1 MCLLNYNKEI
11 KKYKHLTYAERTIRK
26 EIKRGLTINL
36 TSEYEEIEVYS
47 ADIAQEEYEKNLK
60 AKGQDLKIGS
70 DIEIVKRIE
79 KMIKEEKNHQR

>member
-1 MCLLNYNKEI
+1 MDKN
-11 KKYKHLTYAERTIRK
+11 ERTIRR

-60 AKGQDLKIGS
+60 IKI
-70 DIEIVKRIE
+70 KQ
-79 KMIKEEKNHQR
+79 KK